1 MPGTP
6 GAPRRPGG
14 SGKTEFPSGT
24 LAGALAKILLLGPL
38 NAVAVWAAVILAG
51 ERLYWLLA
59 LLVVGCGLID
69 YVFLARRAYP
79 WRYLVPGLFFM
90 AVMVVYPLCYTVLVA
105 FTNYGTGH
113 ILSKDMAIQHYTS
126 RYVLKEDLPQY
137 SAAIF
142 RDDAGRF
149 AVLLT
154 DSAGQRLVGV
164 KDKVVPLEDAGLEP
178 VDEDGDGVLDRIG
191 DFRAVPTLAVFK
203 YLSDLQKLEFHVGG
217 DGGGNGGN
225 GGGDS
230 DSDSDDNVLK
240 MRTPTSF
247 ATYSPEFR
255 YDKDRDALVD
265 VERETVYYARDGSF
279 VADSGE
285 ALDTGYKAKV
295 GWRNFRNLVRNPQIS
310 GPFFRVFVWTFVWA
324 ALSVLTTFSLGLLLA
339 VILNDAKMKFR
350 TFYRVVLILPY
361 AMPAFISALI
371 WRGLLNT
378 EVGLVNSVL
387 KSIIGVGVPW
397 LQDPLW
403 AKVALIIVNLWLGFP
418 YMMLVCLGALQSIP
432 HELYEASTVDG
443 ATGWQQFWRITLPL
457 LLVSVAPLLISSFA
471 FNFNNF
477 NVVYLVTKGRPA
489 IPGAQT
495 PAGATDILISYTYR
509 LAFESAA
516 GTDYGLAAAVTMIIF
531 LIVGTLSWINFRFTG
546 ALEEVRENA

>member
-1 MPGTP
+1 MG
-6 GAPRRPGG
+6 GAV
-14 SGKTEFPSGT
+14 
-24 LAGALAKILLLGPL
+24 AKILFLGPL
-38 NAVAVWAAVILAG
+38 NAIAVWAAIILTG
-51 ERLYWLLA
+51 EHLYWLLA
-59 LLVVGCGLID
+59 LLVIGCGLID

-79 WRYLVPGLFFM
+79 WRYLIPGLFFM

-113 ILSKDMAIQHYTS
+113 ILSKDLTIQYYTN
-126 RYVLKEDLPQY
+126 RYVLEEDLPQY
-137 SAAIF
+137 SAAVF

-154 DSAGQRLVGV
+154 DGGGNRFVGM
-164 KDKVVPLEDAGLEP
+164 KQKVMPFGEAGLEA
-178 VDEDGDGVLDRIG
+178 VDEDGDGAPDRLG
-191 DFRAVPTLAVFK
+191 DYKAVPTLAVFK
-203 YLSDLQKLEFHVGG
+203 YLSDLQKLEFHVGE
-217 DGGGNGGN
+217 
-225 GGGDS
+225 
-230 DSDSDDNVLK
+230 NVLK
-240 MRTPTSF
+240 MRTPDRF
-247 ATYSPEFR
+247 ATHSPEFR

-279 VADSGE
+279 VADSGK

-295 GWRNFRNLVRNPQIS
+295 GRRNFRSLVRNPQIS
-310 GPFFRVFVWTFVWA
+310 GPFLRVFVWTFVWA
-324 ALSVLTTFSLGLLLA
+324 ALSVLTTFALGLLLA

-387 KSIIGVGVPW
+387 RAVIGIGVPW

-403 AKVALIIVNLWLGFP
+403 AKVALVVVNLWLGFP

-443 ATGWQQFWRITLPL
+443 ATGWQQFRRITLPL

-495 PAGATDILISYTYR
+495 PAGATDILITYTYR

-516 GTDYGLAAAVTMIIF
+516 GTDYGLAAAVTIIIF